1 MSIFFRAV
9 FLSLGAA
16 LFSGVNGFLT
26 KAAVSEVGDPVV
38 FTFLKN
44 AIVSLIFFG
53 VFLWF
58 RKSNE
63 IREASSRDKRL
74 LFLIGIVGGGIPFL
88 LYFSGLSMIPAATA
102 VFIHK
107 TLFLWVAMLAV
118 PFLGER
124 VDWLHA
130 FALGLLLFGVLLFQV
145 PVWHSFGLGEVLVLL
160 ATILWAVENILAK
173 KVLHHISSLSA
184 MSARMILGSVVIFCW
199 LVLSGKVGIAFS
211 LSWSAW
217 GWTFLTSLLLVGYVS
232 CWYRA
237 LSLAPAGFVASLL
250 VPAAFITGALSSIF
264 VTGTIS
270 ASSLAGWL
278 SLALGIALLSW
289 KVAPLFP
296 KGREHQLLRVPAGRS
311 V

>member
-1 MSIFFRAV
+1 MNIFIRAI
-9 FLSLGAA
+9 FLSLSAA
-16 LFSGVNGFLT
+16 VFSGVNGFLT
-26 KAAVSEVGDPVV
+26 KSAVTEVGDPVV

-44 AIVSLIFFG
+44 VIVSLIFLG

-74 LFLIGIVGGGIPFL
+74 LFLIGIIGGGIPFL
-88 LYFSGLSMIPAATA
+88 LYFIGLSMIPAATA

-130 FALGLLLFGVLLFQV
+130 FALGLLLFGILLFQV
-145 PVWHSFGLGEVLVLL
+145 PVGHSFGLGETLVLL
-160 ATILWAVENILAK
+160 ATILWAIENILAK
-173 KVLHHISSLSA
+173 KVLHHVSSLSA
-184 MSARMILGSVVIFCW
+184 MSARMVLGSAVIFLW
-199 LVLSGKVGIAFS
+199 LIVSGKGGGIFS

-217 GWTFLTSLLLVGYVS
+217 GWTLLTSFLLAGYVS

-237 LSLAPAGFVASLL
+237 LSLAPAGFVVSLL

-264 VTGTIS
+264 VTGTMS
-270 ASSLAGWL
+270 ADSLAGWCCL
-278 SLALGIALLSW
+278 LFGIALLSW
-289 KVAPLFP
+289 RVAPLFS
-296 KGREHQLLRVPAGRS
+296 REQRAGLLPEHAGRS
-311 V
+311 I